1 MKRNLV
7 YAILGIGVI
16 GVCFSLVMFKGNDK
30 QVLVEKPTVVI
41 EQVIEEDV
49 VDINDKQPDTE
60 LDIEVEEVV
69 KEVVENEVISESIG
83 VSEEPSGSIVES
95 ETPAESIVETTEPVE
110 EVEATETVEET
121 DPVETPAVVESTPVE
136 APTQE
141 PVQEQAKPVE
151 STEVQEVVP
160 ADVGRSELQQ
170 NTLAELDAIFGES
183 NTTQAPPSTNYQT
196 NLGLEWE

>member
-7 YAILGIGVI
+7 YAILGIGII
-16 GVCFSLVMFKGNDK
+16 GVCFSLVMFKGNDE
-30 QVLVEKPTVVI
+30 QVLVEEPTVAV
-41 EQVIEEDV
+41 EQVQEEEV
-49 VDINDKQPDTE
+49 VDINDVQPDTE

-69 KEVVENEVISESIG
+69 ETDVETESEGVV
-83 VSEEPSGSIVES
+83 EEPSGSIVES
-95 ETPAESIVETTEPVE
+95 EAPVESIVETTEPTE

-121 DPVETPAVVESTPVE
+121 DPVEIPAVVEPAPEETPVE
-136 APTQE
+136 E

-151 STEVQEVVP
+151 STEVQPVVS

-170 NTLAELDAIFGES
+170 NTLAELDAIFGGS
-183 NTTQAPPSTNYQT
+183 NTTQASPSTNYQT